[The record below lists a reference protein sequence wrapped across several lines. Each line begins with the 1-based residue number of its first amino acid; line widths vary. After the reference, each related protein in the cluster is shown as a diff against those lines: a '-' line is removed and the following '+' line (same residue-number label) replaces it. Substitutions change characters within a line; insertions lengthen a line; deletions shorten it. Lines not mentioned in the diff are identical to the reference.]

1 MDPKVMLIFIML
13 FPLLGSFIGYILGRK
28 NEKYRDSFNILIT
41 GIIFIVVILLFP
53 HVKQDTLEVS
63 IPYVMGTGLHLKL
76 NAFRYIFV
84 FITAFVWLLTTIY
97 SNEYLIKYKNRNRYY
112 LFFML
117 TLWSTIGIFLSENF
131 INLFTF
137 FEIMSLTS
145 YVLVI
150 HEENEYSHEA
160 GYTYIV
166 MAVTGG
172 LILLMGLFLL
182 YDYTNTL
189 DIDAL
194 QWAVQG
200 IGNIKY
206 FIVSLIII
214 GFGVKASM
222 FPLHIWLPKAYPAAP
237 APASAVLSA
246 ILVKTGIFGII
257 VTIEIMMKRDLIVAA
272 VVLILGF
279 INMLLGG
286 FLALFQRNIKRILAY
301 SSMSQVG
308 YILVG
313 IGLMGLLKESG
324 AAALYG
330 TLYHVVNHAF
340 FKGLLFMLSG
350 IIYISLNTVNINKIR
365 GFGRNKKIL
374 KILFIIGFFAI
385 IGMPGFNGFISKN
398 LLHHALAEAEHIY
411 GGALFTLAEIAFT
424 LSSSFTVAYMLKIFI
439 AVFVEKSEKD
449 IEEHKINI
457 SFRSIIPMGILGA
470 AIIFI
475 GINPNSIMGILEAS
489 TVSFGMKPMEVDF
502 YNLTNIKS
510 SFIAIAIGTVIYM
523 YFIIRYLRKSTNEEW
538 YYENVSLNWFSIE
551 NNLYKPLGRMLFKTS
566 YVFLNSIDKGL
577 VKGVVLLE
585 NAMRFI
591 GNIELKNRNAI
602 KNKLK
607 SSNVFSWKEEKSG
620 NYSIQGNMKENLE
633 AFQSINE
640 KLGDLSRNLNSITYS
655 VFLFGTVLL
664 VCLVIMFI

>member
-1 MDPKVMLIFIML
+1 MLFVML
-13 FPLLGSFIGYILGRK
+13 FPLLGSFAGYIIGRK
-28 NEKYRDSFNILIT
+28 NERYRDIFNVLMT
-41 GIIFIVVILLFP
+41 GIIFIAVIFLFP
-53 HVKQDTLEVS
+53 HVKGSTLEIS

-84 FITAFVWLLTTIY
+84 FITAFLWVLVTIY
-97 SNEYLIKYKNRNRYY
+97 SNEYLVKYKNRNRYY

-150 HEENEYSHEA
+150 HDENEYSHEA

-194 QWAVQG
+194 PKAVQG

-206 FIVSLIII
+206 FIVALIII

-237 APASAVLSA
+237 APASAILSA
-246 ILVKTGIFGII
+246 ILVKTGIFGIM
-257 VTIEIMMKRDLIVAA
+257 VTIEIIMKGDLIVAA
-272 VVLILGF
+272 AVLILGF

-324 AAALYG
+324 AVALYG
-330 TLYHVVNHAF
+330 MLYHVVNHAF
-340 FKGLLFMLSG
+340 FKGLLFMLAG
-350 IIYISLNTVNINKIR
+350 IIYINLNTMNINKIR
-365 GFGRNKKIL
+365 GFGRNKKVL
-374 KILFIIGFFAI
+374 KTLFIIGFFAI

-398 LLHHALAEAEHIY
+398 LLHHALSEAGHIY
-411 GGALFTLAEIAFT
+411 GGSLFTFAEIAFT
-424 LSSSFTVAYMLKIFI
+424 LSSSFTVAYMLKIFT
-439 AVFVEKSEKD
+439 AVFIEDSKKH
-449 IEEHKINI
+449 IEEQKTNI
-457 SFRSIIPMGILGA
+457 SFRSVIPMGILA
-470 AIIFI
+470 ATIVYI
-475 GINPNSIMGILEAS
+475 GINPKSIMGVLEAS
-489 TVSFGMKPMEVDF
+489 TASFGVKSIEVHF
-502 YNLTNIKS
+502 YTLENIKS
-510 SFIAIAIGTVIYM
+510 SFIAIALGTVIYV
-523 YFIIRYLRKSTNEEW
+523 YFIRKYLRKETKQGW
-538 YYENVSLNWFSIE
+538 QYENISLNWFSIE
-551 NNLYKPLGRMLFKTS
+551 NNLYKPLGKILFNIS
-566 YVFLNSIDKGL
+566 YMCLNAIDKGFMWA
-577 VKGVVLLE
+577 VVLLGD
-585 NAMRFI
+585 AIKFI
-591 GNIELKNRNAI
+591 GNIKLNNINETRSNLKGSKVLSWMGERGND
-602 KNKLK
+602 
-607 SSNVFSWKEEKSG
+607 FS
-620 NYSIQGNMKENLE
+620 IKENINDELG
-633 AFQSINE
+633 AFKSLKE
-640 KLGDLSRNLNSITYS
+640 KLNDLSVSLNSVTYS

-664 VCLVIMFI
+664 ICLVIMLR

>member
-1 MDPKVMLIFIML
+1 MDSKAMLLFIML
-13 FPLLGSFIGYILGRK
+13 FPLLGSFVGYILGRK
-28 NEKYRDSFNILIT
+28 NEKHRDVFNILVIGVT
-41 GIIFIVVILLFP
+41 FIVVCFLFP
-53 HVKQDTLEVS
+53 HAKGCTLEVS

-84 FITAFVWLLTTIY
+84 FITAFVWLLATIY
-97 SNEYLIKYKNRNRYY
+97 SNEYLVKFKNRNRYY

-160 GYTYIV
+160 GHTYIV

-194 QWAVQG
+194 QEAVKG

-246 ILVKTGIFGII
+246 ILVKTGIFGIM
-257 VTIEIMMKRDLIVAA
+257 VTIEIIMKGDLIIAA
-272 VVLILGF
+272 AVLILGF

-324 AAALYG
+324 AVALYG

-340 FKGLLFMLSG
+340 FKGLLFMLTG
-350 IIYISLNTVNINKIR
+350 IIYVSLNTVNINKIA
-365 GFGRNKKIL
+365 GFGRNKNIL
-374 KILFIIGFFAI
+374 KILFIIGLFAI

-398 LLHHALAEAEHIY
+398 LLHHALSEAEHIY
-411 GGALFTLAEIAFT
+411 GGALFTFAEIAFI

-439 AVFVEKSEKD
+439 ALFVEESEKS
-449 IEEHKINI
+449 IEEQKISI
-457 SFRSIIPMGILGA
+457 SFRSTIPMGILGA
-470 AIIFI
+470 AIMYI
-475 GINPNSIMGILEAS
+475 GINPKSLMGVLEAS
-489 TVSFGMKPMEVDF
+489 LASFGMKPMEVHF
-502 YNLTNIKS
+502 YTLTNMKS
-510 SFIAIAIGTVIYM
+510 SFIPIALGTVIYL
-523 YFIIRYLRKSTNEEW
+523 YFIKKYLRKSTKQGW
-538 YYENVSLNWFSIE
+538 CYENISLNWFSIE
-551 NNLYKPLGRMLFKTS
+551 NNLYKPIGRRLFNIS
-566 YVFLNSIDKGL
+566 YVLLNAIDKGL
-577 VKGVVLLE
+577 VFGVVLLE
-585 NAMRFI
+585 NALRFI
-591 GNIELKNRNAI
+591 GNIEI
-602 KNKLK
+602 
-607 SSNVFSWKEEKSG
+607 KSG
-620 NYSIQGNMKENLE
+620 KFQP
-633 AFQSINE
+633 FQSVSE
-640 KLGDLSRNLNSITYS
+640 KLGELSRNLNSVTYS
-655 VFLFGTVLL
+655 VFLFGTVLFI
-664 VCLVIMFI
+664 CLVIMIR